1 MILDTVVYGN
11 VTLFNLLM
19 VTVIL
24 IIAVVIAKGVA
35 INLKRSLKDKVS
47 REHLEIIV
55 KAVNYSIIGVA
66 VLLVLPTLGVH
77 PSGLL
82 VAGGI
87 AGLVIGF
94 ASQSIVSNLIS
105 GLFLM
110 IERPIKIG
118 NAVNI
123 AGTAGVV
130 EDIRIISTTLRTF
143 DGLYVRIPNE
153 RVFTTSITNYVA
165 YVARRVEYVVGI
177 RYSDDA
183 DKAIGII
190 KKLSE
195 VHPLT
200 LKNPAPDVFVNNL
213 GDSSVNIIVRIW
225 VPTTEWYGV
234 MMELLWKIKKAL
246 EKEGIQIPFP
256 QREVWFNNEL
266 TSREIKNSNSSD
278 PGSSNS
284 TGYNSYFYFI

>member
-153 RVFTTSITNYVA
+153 QVFTTSITNYVA

-266 TSREIKNSNSSD
+266 KSREIKNSNSSD

-284 TGYNSYFYFI
+284 TG